1 MSFQNCVAPDIES
14 NHVVELGFQS
24 HQFVFVLF
32 SVEVTWLN
40 WLFKEV
46 FSVWLIVR
54 VKQNSVEVLVQ
65 LTGLVFHQKLNSVH
79 ELAILIAAFALP
91 FLRSIQVLARERLF
105 AFGVK
110 SLHHLPGVLWV
121 NSERVESDSEHVL
134 FPLLQWYVVI
144 IEKQI
149 IQFKKRKLRV
159 FWVRNFCVKDR
170 RHNNLIGIFQ
180 HHFISVSFVQ
190 NLGFHFLDDRILIGE
205 PQNIG

>member
-24 HQFVFVLF
+24 HQLVFVLF

-40 WLFKEV
+40 WLFEEV

-110 SLHHLPGVLWV
+110 SLHHLTGVLWV
-121 NSERVESDSEHVL
+121 NSERVEPDSEHVL
-134 FPLLQWYVVI
+134 FPLL
-144 IEKQI
+144 
-149 IQFKKRKLRV
+149 
-159 FWVRNFCVKDR
+159 
-170 RHNNLIGIFQ
+170 
-180 HHFISVSFVQ
+180 
-190 NLGFHFLDDRILIGE
+190 
-205 PQNIG
+205 